1 MNIKSSLF
9 LGSLMLAFSTIA
21 GCGGASGPVPID
33 QSKMTEVAPA
43 VDINPDPQ
51 IFETTI
57 TAAPHQTTL
66 LSGETVSVFA
76 YNGQVPGPEIR
87 VKRGDR
93 VIVHFKNELP
103 GGYASTVHWHGI
115 ELNNK
120 SDGTEHSQT
129 AVHPGE
135 TYVYDFIV
143 PRAGVFWYH
152 PHVRGAEKVAAGL
165 YAPLIVTQPEEEQ
178 LVEAGK
184 LPNKDFTMVLSDL
197 SVEDGALRDL
207 NNVPM
212 METMNG
218 TEGNILLV
226 NGSEFPSLS
235 LQQGEGVRLRLI
247 NASIA
252 RYYRLSLPGH
262 DIYRVGGQSG
272 LLPNVVLEGGP
283 VQAMRMPMN
292 ESYAGFTGAIEIDQ
306 GFERGEILLA
316 PAERADVV
324 IAPKA
329 QAGDALVLQWVDFA
343 RGRHMMGM
351 AHENAPS
358 EEDMPPHAGTVS
370 DESMTTP
377 EHGSTMIAH
386 GDTTTLDDDTAPAG
400 VHDGM
405 GMTQAEDDGLR
416 PSVDL
421 LRINVESAPGVQAP
435 FQIGEGDQL
444 VQDALPAL
452 EPERSEMPI
461 TLQED
466 MEAMMAG
473 EPKSTWFKIDGY
485 SGVEGRTNYRTATV
499 GEIVEWETHNDTEM
513 HHPFHLH
520 GFSFQPTHFMRMN
533 HEEGYMDL
541 WSINEQK
548 EFFDTINVPAHTSV
562 FYTFEVSERPG
573 YGADPGSTTG
583 AGALGDWMFHCHMF
597 QHGENGMMSF
607 LRVE

>member
-1 MNIKSSLF
+1 MGLKSSLL
-9 LGSLMLAFSTIA
+9 LGGLMSAFSTIA
-21 GCGGASGPVPID
+21 GCGGAGGPVPID
-33 QSKMTEVAPA
+33 RPEMTEVTPA
-43 VDINPDPQ
+43 VDINPDPR

-57 TAAPHQTTL
+57 TAAPHQLTL
-66 LSGETVSVFA
+66 DSGEIISVFA

-103 GGYASTVHWHGI
+103 EGYASTLHWHGI
-115 ELNNK
+115 ELNNQ
-120 SDGTEHSQT
+120 SDGTEHSQA
-129 AVHPGE
+129 AVHTGE
-135 TYVYDFIV
+135 TYVYDFIA

-178 LVEAGK
+178 LVQVGK
-184 LPNKDFTMVLSDL
+184 LPSKDVTVVLSDL

-207 NNVPM
+207 NKISA

-218 TEGNILLV
+218 TEGNVLLV
-226 NGSEFPSLS
+226 NGKEFPRLS
-235 LQQGEGVRLRLI
+235 LQQGEGIRLRLI

-262 DIYRVGGQSG
+262 QIYRVGGQSG
-272 LLPNVVLEGGP
+272 LLPNVVIEGGP
-283 VQAMRMPMN
+283 VQAMRMPMD
-292 ESYAGFTGAIEIDQ
+292 ESYTGFTGAVEVDQ

-324 IAPKA
+324 IVPKV
-329 QAGDALVLQWVDFA
+329 QTGESLVLQWVDFA

-351 AHENAPS
+351 PHEAAPG
-358 EEDMPPHAGTVS
+358 EEGTPPHHATAPDEGTV
-370 DESMTTP
+370 M
-377 EHGSTMIAH
+377 HGH
-386 GDTTTLDDDTAPAG
+386 GDTTKPDDSTALPGGHA
-400 VHDGM
+400 DM
-405 GMTQAEDDGLR
+405 GMTQAQDDGLR
-416 PSVDL
+416 PSIDL
-421 LRINVESAPGVQAP
+421 LRIDIESGSEVQAP
-435 FQIGEGDQL
+435 FQIDEGDQL

-473 EPKSTWFKIDGY
+473 APKSTWFKIDDY

-499 GEIVEWETHNDTEM
+499 GEIVEWQTHNDTEM
-513 HHPFHLH
+513 YHPFHLH
-520 GFSFQPTHFMRMN
+520 GFSFQPTHYMRMN
-533 HEEGYMDL
+533 HEDGYMDV
-541 WSINEQK
+541 WRINEHH
-548 EFFDTINVPAHTSV
+548 EFFDTINVPPHTSV
-562 FYTFEVSERPG
+562 FYTFEVSERPDF
-573 YGADPGSTTG
+573 GADPDSSTG
-583 AGALGDWMFHCHMF
+583 NGALGDWMFHCHML